1 MTRRIGVI
9 GGTNLVTRTRDLE
22 MEQLSVET
30 RFGAPSSPVLLGQ
43 WNGRDVALLVR
54 HGLGHNIPPH
64 RVNHHAN
71 VEAMRSA
78 GVHALVLV
86 ASAGSLREDL
96 APPSV
101 VLADDFAS
109 PFAVP
114 TFHDDRVE
122 HLTPRLSDRMRG
134 VLSSTADT
142 EGIDVIDGGTYVQTR
157 GPRLETRAE
166 VRALRSWGDVVG
178 MTMASEAT
186 LALERGLEA
195 TAICSVDN
203 MAHGL
208 GDTPLEFEAILA
220 NAASNWQ
227 VIERLLMAAVPK
239 L

>member
-1 MTRRIGVI
+1 MTQRIGVI
-9 GGTNLVTRTRDLE
+9 GGTNLVTRARDLE

-30 RFGAPSSPVLLGQ
+30 RFGTPSSPLLLGQ
-43 WNGRDVALLVR
+43 WTGREVALLVR

-64 RVNHHAN
+64 RINHHAN
-71 VEAMRSA
+71 VEAMRSS
-78 GVHALVLV
+78 GVRELVV
-86 ASAGSLREDL
+86 IASAGSLREDL

-109 PFAVP
+109 PSAIP
-114 TFHDDRVE
+114 TFHDDRIE
-122 HLTPRLSDRMRG
+122 HITPRLSDRMRG
-134 VLSSTADT
+134 VLTSTANA
-142 EGIDVIDGGTYVQTR
+142 EGIDVIDGGTYVQTS

-186 LALERGLEA
+186 LALERGVEVSS
-195 TAICSVDN
+195 ICSVDN

-208 GDTPLEFEAILA
+208 GDAPLEFEAIMA

-227 VIERLLMAAVPK
+227 IIERLLLAAMPK